1 MKIKLYDAD
10 TKDVIRLLPEQNMS
24 QDNLEHISNLVK
36 GDILC
41 LDNVRRYMIIEKAIL
56 LDSDDDLS
64 KYNIDF
70 ELGLSLIPEKKA
82 RGMGFG

>member
-10 TKDVIRLLPEQNMS
+10 TKEVIRMLPEHNMS
-24 QDNLEHISNLVK
+24 QDNLENIGNLVK

-41 LDNVRRYMIIEKAIL
+41 LDHGKRYLIIEKVAL
-56 LDSDDDLS
+56 LLTDDNLS
-64 KYNIDF
+64 EYNIDF

-82 RGMGFG
+82 RGMGFS